1 MYELAYQEEGNEQIV
16 PIRAERIVLGRS
28 PDCDVVI
35 KDFGVSRRHAE
46 VVLNG
51 GECRVVDLK
60 SKNGTQVNG
69 VRVPEAALKD
79 GDEILLWQV
88 SRSFPEDPR
97 RKSRSRRREA
107 PARGSRDRNSKRW
120 RAIEV
125 FSRGETEQGPDET
138 ERDQTRIGR
147 AQRRAREDQPFR
159 PSNAVFR
166 KFAEALMAH
175 CPARVWSA
183 CPWSWTPCSSTS
195 RRIGDS

>member
-16 PIRAERIVLGRS
+16 PIRAEGIVLGRS

-79 GDEILLWQV
+79 GDEILLGKFRV
-88 SRSFPEDPR
+88 LFRKTLEEKVVLDEEKPLLEEAGTVIRSVGELSKFFLEEKPNKDPTKPREIRPESDEPSDELCEDQPR
-97 RKSRSRRREA
+97 SPQSFGARTGTHLR
-107 PARGSRDRNSKRW
+107 PARGSPAPGHGRRV
-120 RAIEV
+120 RAHPGGSGI
-125 FSRGETEQGPDET
+125 PD
-138 ERDQTRIGR
+138 
-147 AQRRAREDQPFR
+147 
-159 PSNAVFR
+159 AV
-166 KFAEALMAH
+166 
-175 CPARVWSA
+175 
-183 CPWSWTPCSSTS
+183 
-195 RRIGDS
+195 